1 MDVSVVALF
10 TDSYCGSV
18 IGDKEQSVCSQLEE
32 PSCYFI
38 LCSDERKHMR

>member
-1 MDVSVVALF
+1 MSQLWHYSQTLIVEV
-10 TDSYCGSV
+10 Y